1 MGGYGMGHNNS
12 NEGPG
17 SRFPPRMRH
26 QMGHGPQSNM
36 PPMGWGPP
44 RMPMMGG
51 PPMRGPGGMH
61 GPGMGMGPP
70 PGMQGGPP
78 PGMMPGSQGGMPP
91 GMNMMPGPPGMNNG
105 GQNDEDQAKGRH
117 LVGSD
122 GKKTDWTEHTAPD
135 GRKYYYNTQSKQS
148 KWEKPD
154 ELKSEAEILL
164 SKCPWKEYKA
174 DSGKAYFYN
183 SETKESVWT
192 VPKELQEL
200 KEKIDAAN
208 NEKGDSDAE
217 GNSNDPSRSEGG
229 PPVNENGNEMVSN
242 TGGPDSGDMDQGMT
256 SQQGPGGPMP
266 GPGGPMTGGPM
277 SGPPG
282 SMPGGPMPG
291 GPMPGGPMPGGPMPG
306 GPGFMPP
313 GGPMMPGQMP
323 PGGPMGPMGGMGMM
337 DPMQVMMQ
345 QQMIIQ
351 RQMAMMAQ
359 QNKQNKKN
367 KKKEKKEKKEK
378 KMSSS
383 DEEDDEDEDNHKKS
397 GADNETKQE
406 KEKPKDVKTVKKD
419 LDHAD
424 WSNKD
429 EAKAAFKD
437 ALRDKGVPAASTWE
451 QAMKSIVN
459 DPRYAALKKLS
470 EKKQAFNEYK
480 TQRGKEE
487 KEEERVQAKEN
498 KEKLQQY
505 LEKHAKMNSRVPF
518 RVAEK
523 MFGETQLWK
532 CVPERDCK
540 EIFEDVIFYLA
551 KKEKED
557 AKELRRR
564 NMKQLRKI
572 LLSLKKLSHR
582 TTWSECQQMLMD
594 NSLFAEDEDLQNM
607 DKEDALICFEE
618 VIKEHEKEDKE
629 KQERKK
635 ILERRVFRKNREKFT
650 EMLDGLHEDGKLH
663 SMSTWMELYPT
674 ISSDSIFNRMLG
686 QPGSTPLD
694 LFKFY
699 VMDLK
704 ARFHDEKKIIREILK
719 DQGFEVGTK
728 TTFDAFAVVVTGDK
742 RAATLDAGNI
752 KLAFNSFIEKAE
764 AREKERIK
772 EEIRKQ
778 KRIESAFR
786 NMLKQAAPPL
796 DLDAKWEDCRERF
809 ATEESFKA
817 VMVEADRIRIFTEHK
832 EALAVEH
839 KAAQE
844 KAEKD
849 AKEKDLNKKKKK
861 KKKERKR
868 SPSPESSEDEQE
880 KPPSKPKK
888 RRRSVSSDS
897 SYSESESRKSK
908 KHKKRVK
915 KRHNKSP
922 DKESDKPKK
931 KSSSKKKDKKRK
943 ERDSRSERSGNE
955 S

>member
-1 MGGYGMGHNNS
+1 MRSGPRMGGYGMGHGNN
-12 NEGPG
+12 NDGPG
-17 SRFPPRMRH
+17 NGRYPPRMRH
-26 QMGHGPQSNM
+26 GMGHGPGNNM

-61 GPGMGMGPP
+61 GMGMGPP

-78 PGMMPGSQGGMPP
+78 GMMPGGQGGMPP
-91 GMNMMPGPPGMNNG
+91 GMNMMPPGMNNG
-105 GQNDEDQAKGRH
+105 GQNDEDQGKGRL

-135 GRKYYYNTQSKQS
+135 GRKYYYNTVSKQS

-154 ELKSEAEILL
+154 ELKSEAEIML

-200 KEKIDAAN
+200 KDKIEAAK
-208 NEKGDSDAE
+208 NEEGDSD
-217 GNSNDPSRSEGG
+217 GDSHRKSDLSRSDRG
-229 PPVNENGNEMVSN
+229 PSAGENGNEMMHS
-242 TGGPDSGDMDQGMT
+242 GPDSRDMDQQGPM
-256 SQQGPGGPMP
+256 SGPGGPM
-266 GPGGPMTGGPM
+266 GSGPMP
-277 SGPPG
+277 GPPG
-282 SMPGGPMPG
+282 GMPGGPMS
-291 GPMPGGPMPGGPMPG
+291 GGPMPG

-367 KKKEKKEKKEK
+367 KKKEKKDKNKKKE
-378 KMSSS
+378 SSS
-383 DEEDDEDEDNHKKS
+383 EEEDNADDED
-397 GADNETKQE
+397 
-406 KEKPKDVKTVKKD
+406 KKD
-419 LDHAD
+419 ANDADTKKEQDKPTKEVKPAKKDIEHTD

-505 LEKHAKMNSRVPF
+505 LEQHAKMNSRVSF
-518 RVAEK
+518 RAAEK
-523 MFGETQLWK
+523 MYGETGVWK
-532 CVPERDCK
+532 CVPERDRK
-540 EIFEDVIFYLA
+540 EIFEDVVFFLA

-582 TTWSECQQMLMD
+582 STWSECQQMLMD

-778 KRIESAFR
+778 KRIESTFR
-786 NMLKQAAPPL
+786 NMLKQAAPPV
-796 DLDAKWEDCRERF
+796 DVDAKWEECRERF
-809 ATEESFKA
+809 ANEESFKA
-817 VMVEADRIRIFTEHK
+817 VMVEADRIRIFAEHK
-832 EALAVEH
+832 EALAAEA

-849 AKEKDLNKKKKK
+849 AKEKDKKEKKKKK
-861 KKKERKR
+861 KKDRKR
-868 SPSPESSEDEQE
+868 SPSPESQSEDEQD
-880 KPPSKPKK
+880 KAPSKPKK

-922 DKESDKPKK
+922 DKESEKPEKPKK

-943 ERDSRSERSGNE
+943 ERDSRSEHSGNE